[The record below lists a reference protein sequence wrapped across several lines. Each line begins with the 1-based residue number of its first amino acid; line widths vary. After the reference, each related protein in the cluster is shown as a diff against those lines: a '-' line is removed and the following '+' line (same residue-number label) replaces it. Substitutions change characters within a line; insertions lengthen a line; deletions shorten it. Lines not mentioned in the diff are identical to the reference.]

1 MPLSSATRL
10 GPYEIV
16 SSLGAGGMGEVY
28 RARDPR
34 LGREVAIKVL
44 PTAWSADASRLHRF
58 EQEAR
63 AAAALNHP
71 NILAVYDIGTQDG
84 APYIVSEV
92 LEGSTLRERLR
103 TGPLPIRKATDYAQQ
118 IARGLAAA
126 HDKGIVHRDLK
137 PENIFITDDGRVKIL
152 DFGLAKLTRPESISD
167 GQTLTQTLASDPGTV
182 LGTVG
187 YMSPEQVRGKPADA
201 RSDLFSFG
209 AILYEMLSG
218 KRAFHGES
226 AAETMSAIVKEEPPE
241 LTETNRSVPP
251 ALERIVRH
259 CLEKNPAERFHSA
272 HDVAFDLEMLS
283 GTSQTSVRVPPITGG
298 LAWRRLSVLL
308 WGLALI
314 ITAATAFVIG
324 KRGQVNPPHFHALSY
339 ERGCI
344 PNARFTPD
352 GRSVIYDAAWDGK
365 PVRVFSTPS
374 DSVQPRAFE
383 FEQAHLFAVSPAGEI
398 AVGLSGRLGAH
409 LDVRF
414 ATLALAPLAGGA
426 PREMLDNVAE
436 ADWSPDGK
444 LAVVHSVNNHDRVE
458 FPVGH
463 VLYETSGWIT
473 SLRISPRDGV
483 ISFVEHPVW
492 PDDRGWIAVVDPDG
506 HKQTLSQDFES
517 VDGLAWSPGGEIWFA
532 ATKGNEYRSLRAV
545 NRSGRERTIL
555 TVPGALRLYDIAQ
568 DGRVLLAVDDE
579 HVGIKGYAPGQKGE
593 RDLSWS
599 GWTVVDDISADYK
612 WVLFSE
618 QSVIAGGGYVV
629 GIRSMEGSPPI
640 RLGAGSIGRFSRDGK
655 WVFTA
660 PGDGTP
666 RIGIVPTGVGTPRDL
681 SVPLEKVSYT
691 MPTPDDKH
699 VLFAGAEHGHAFR
712 CYFQDLDSGAIKPVT
727 AEGIFTCVPSPD
739 GSSVAAASP
748 DGKLVIYPAN
758 GGAPQVIPGE
768 LGGLQPVRWCGDGGL
783 YAVGDR
789 LPAPLVRIDPATGTK
804 TVVRELAPAD
814 AAGLIGVFPVAL
826 SPDAKAYAYSY
837 RRTLSELYV
846 VEGLK

>member
-1 MPLSSATRL
+1 MPLSSETRL

-16 SSLGAGGMGEVY
+16 SALGAGGMGEVY

-44 PTAWSADASRLHRF
+44 PAAWSADASRLHRF

-92 LEGSTLRERLR
+92 LDGSTLRERLR
-103 TGPLPIRKATDYAQQ
+103 TGAVPIRKATDYAQQ

-152 DFGLAKLTRPESISD
+152 DFGLAKLTRPESISE

-251 ALERIVRH
+251 ALERIVHH

-283 GTSQTSVRVPPITGG
+283 GASQASARVQPISSEFT
-298 LAWRRLSVLL
+298 WRKFTPLI
-308 WGLALI
+308 WMLALVI
-314 ITAATAFVIG
+314 AAATAFFVG
-324 KRGQVNPPHFHALSY
+324 KRGSNAPPRFHALSY
-339 ERGCI
+339 ERGSI

-365 PVRVFSTPS
+365 PVRVFSTPA
-374 DSVQPRAFE
+374 DSVQPRAFD
-383 FEQAHLFAVSPAGEI
+383 FEQAHLLAVSPAGEI
-398 AVGLSGRLGAH
+398 AVGLGGALGYH

-414 ATLALAPLAGGA
+414 ATLALVPLAGGA
-426 PREMLDNVAE
+426 PRELLDNIAE
-436 ADWSPDGK
+436 AEWSSDGK
-444 LAVVHSVNNHDRVE
+444 LAVVHSVNNHDRIE
-458 FPVGH
+458 FPIGH
-463 VLYETSGWIT
+463 ALYETSGWIT
-473 SLRISPRDGV
+473 SLRISPKDGA
-483 ISFVEHPVW
+483 IAFIEHPVW
-492 PDDRGWIAVVDPDG
+492 PDDRGWVAVVDSG
-506 HKQTLSQDFES
+506 GQKRKLSDEYES

-545 NRSGRERTIL
+545 NRSGRERTVL
-555 TVPGALRLYDIAQ
+555 TIPGGLRLYDIAQ
-568 DGRVLLAVDDE
+568 DGRVLLGVDNE
-579 HVGIKGYAPGQKGE
+579 HVGIKGYAPGQKAE

-599 GWTVVDDISADYK
+599 GWTIVDDISDDYK

-618 QSVIAGGGYVV
+618 QSVIAGEGYVV
-629 GIRSMEGSPPI
+629 GLRTMEGSPPV
-640 RLGAGSIGRFSRDGK
+640 RLGAGSVGRFSRDGK

-666 RIGIVPTGVGTPRDL
+666 RIGIVPTGVGTPREL
-681 SVPLEKVSYT
+681 SIPLEKVSYT
-691 MPTPDDKH
+691 MVTPDDKH
-699 VLFAGAEHGHAFR
+699 ILFAGAEHGHAFR
-712 CYFQDLDSGAIKPVT
+712 CYFGDIETGAIKPVT
-727 AEGIFTCVPSPD
+727 AEGVFTCVPSPD
-739 GSSVAAASP
+739 GASVAAASP
-748 DGKLVIYPAN
+748 DGKLVIYPIN
-758 GGAPQVIPGE
+758 GGEPKVIPGDV
-768 LGGLQPVRWCGDGGL
+768 GGLQPVRWCTDGGL
-783 YAVGDR
+783 YAIAHR
-789 LPAPLVRIDPATGTK
+789 LPAPLVRIDPATGSK
-804 TVVRELAPAD
+804 TIVRELAPAD

-837 RRTLSELYV
+837 RRTLSEMYV